1 MSKVIELKNIS
12 FSYKKNQIFGDFSVD
27 FYEKKISFLLGKNGS
42 GKTTLLKLLNG
53 FLEPDMGD
61 VYINGKKLHTYSQ
74 QYLSKTISYVP
85 QNINAAD
92 GFSVLDY
99 LVLGRYPYIKYVFT
113 AEDYDIAKR
122 MAIEI
127 GIDNILHKTMLELSG
142 GEKQLISITR
152 ALIQDTPII
161 IMDEPMSA
169 LDLENQA
176 EVLDIIKKL
185 QDRGKTVI
193 LTTHNPMHTFQIDSM
208 VYLLHDGRIIS
219 QGSTFEVINNEN
231 IQAVYGD
238 KVSYNES
245 MQKIAF
251 ELS

>member
-1 MSKVIELKNIS
+1 MNKVIELKNIS
-12 FSYKKNQIFGDFSVD
+12 FSYKKNQVFNDFSVD
-27 FYEKKISFLLGKNGS
+27 FYEKKISFLLGRNGS

-53 FLEPDMGD
+53 FLEPDRGE
-61 VYINGKKLHTYSQ
+61 VYLNGERLQTYSQ

-99 LVLGRYPYIKYVFT
+99 LVLGRYPYIKYMFT
-113 AEDYDIAKR
+113 EEDYSISKS
-122 MAIEI
+122 MAVEM
-127 GIDNILHKTMLELSG
+127 GVDNILYKTMLELSG

-169 LDLENQA
+169 LDLGNQA
-176 EVLDIIKKL
+176 EVLNIIKKL

-208 VYLLHDGRIIS
+208 VYLLHEGKIIS
-219 QGSTFEVINNEN
+219 QGSTFDVINNEN
-231 IQAVYGD
+231 IQKVYGD

-251 ELS
+251 ELF

>member
-1 MSKVIELKNIS
+1 MNTVIELKNIS
-12 FSYKKNQIFGDFSVD
+12 FSYKKNQIFEDFSVD

-53 FLEPDMGD
+53 FLEPDMGE
-61 VYINGKKLHTYSQ
+61 VYINRKNLHACSQ

-85 QNINAAD
+85 QNINASN

-99 LVLGRYPYIKYVFT
+99 LVLGRYPYIKYTFT
-113 AEDYDIAKR
+113 AADYDIAKK
-122 MAIEI
+122 MAAEM
-127 GIDNILHKTMLELSG
+127 GVDNILYKTMLELSG

-169 LDLENQA
+169 LDLGNQA
-176 EVLDIIKKL
+176 EALDVIKKL
-185 QDRGKTVI
+185 QDKGKTVI
-193 LTTHNPMHTFQIDSM
+193 LTTHNPMHTFQIDSV
-208 VYLLHDGRIIS
+208 VYLLHEGKIIS
-219 QGSTFEVINNEN
+219 QGPTFEVINNEN

-245 MQKIAF
+245 MQRIAF